1 MRIRACVFSRI
12 GVKFYQKDLSKSSEQ
27 SLSTMID
34 LKTLISHN
42 QPMVVTLKRLI
53 CAVGLLGF
61 ACVYRC
67 PMQLFF
73 HTDCPGC
80 GMTRAIIAF
89 LKLDFSAAFA
99 YHPLFPLTLVVAI
112 YCIGREKMYI
122 GKFFEQVFLL
132 IFLTL
137 FLFRWLLLKLL

>member
-1 MRIRACVFSRI
+1 MA
-12 GVKFYQKDLSKSSEQ
+12 
-27 SLSTMID
+27 
-34 LKTLISHN
+34 
-42 QPMVVTLKRLI
+42 
-53 CAVGLLGF
+53 
-61 ACVYRC
+61 
-67 PMQLFF
+67 
-73 HTDCPGC
+73 
-80 GMTRAIIAF
+80 RAILAF